1 MAIAAPPSTNG
12 QAVSVTVPD
21 PIEPIPQYRFE
32 TIEFPARDGFP
43 LNFKRLRGDGEP
55 LLMVAGTGTRANLW
69 NAPTKNL
76 LKQLTERGYDLWMLN
91 WRSSIDLPAINYT
104 LDDAAVLDM
113 PRAVQEVRQRTGADK
128 IKALIH
134 CQGSCA
140 FMMAITAG
148 LLPDVSLVIS
158 NSSALHPVMP
168 WQARLKLPLAVA
180 FLNAEKVNG
189 INPQWGLHAPRLL
202 PKILNWYVK
211 ATHDEC
217 DNAVCNHTSF
227 MYGYGHPTLWS
238 HKNLNDATHEWIKG
252 EFGQVPMTYYGHIA
266 DSSVAG
272 EMVSTGKYRELP
284 PLFTADAPQT
294 DARFVFMTGDR
305 NQTFLPIGMGRTFE
319 YYERHQ
325 PGRHTLQ
332 KFADY
337 GHLDVFLG
345 QDSHHDVFPFILDE
359 LSK

>member
-1 MAIAAPPSTNG
+1 MVTANGRVKSTTKEPS
-12 QAVSVTVPD
+12 SL
-21 PIEPIPQYRFE
+21 EPIPPDRFE
-32 TIEFPARDGFP
+32 TIEFLARDGLM
-43 LNFKRLRGDGEP
+43 LNFKHLPGDGEP

-69 NAPTKNL
+69 NPPTDNL
-76 LKQLTERGYDLWMLN
+76 LKQLTKSGFDLWMLN
-91 WRSSIDLPAINYT
+91 WRSSIDLPAVRYT

-113 PRAVQEVRQRTGADK
+113 PSAVAEVLKRTGRSNV
-128 IKALIH
+128 KALIH

-148 LLPDVSLVIS
+148 LLPDVSMVIS

-180 FLNAEKVNG
+180 FLNAEKVTG

-202 PKILNWYVK
+202 PKILDWYVK

-227 MYGYGHPTLWS
+227 MYGYGHPTLWR
-238 HKNLNDATHEWIKG
+238 HENLNDKTHEWIKG
-252 EFGQVPMTYYGHIA
+252 EFGQVPMSYYGHIA
-266 DSSVAG
+266 DASAAG
-272 EMVSTGKYRELP
+272 EMVSTGKYSELP
-284 PLFTADAPQT
+284 PLFTAEAPKT

-305 NQTFLPIGMGRTFE
+305 NQTFLPVGMARTFE

-325 PGRHTLQ
+325 PGKHTFQ

-345 QDSHHDVFPFILDE
+345 QYSNRDVFPFILDE
-359 LSK
+359 LSKPW

>member
-1 MAIAAPPSTNG
+1 MVSANG
-12 QAVSVTVPD
+12 QVKSTTLAPD
-21 PIEPIPQYRFE
+21 SLEPIPHDRFE
-32 TIEFPARDGFP
+32 TIEFRARDGLM
-43 LNFKRLRGDGEP
+43 LNFKHLPGDGEP

-69 NAPTKNL
+69 NPPTDNL
-76 LKQLTERGYDLWMLN
+76 LKQLTKNGFDLWMLN
-91 WRSSIDLPAINYT
+91 WRSSIDLPAVRYT

-113 PRAVQEVRQRTGADK
+113 PSAVAEVLKHTGRSSV
-128 IKALIH
+128 KALIH

-148 LLPDVSLVIS
+148 LLPDVSMVIS

-180 FLNAEKVNG
+180 FLNAEKVTG

-202 PKILNWYVK
+202 PKILDWYVK

-217 DNAVCNHTSF
+217 DNGVCNHTSF
-227 MYGYGHPTLWS
+227 MYGYGHPTLWR
-238 HKNLNDATHEWIKG
+238 HENLNDETHEWIKG

-266 DSSVAG
+266 DASAAG
-272 EMVSTGKYRELP
+272 EMVSTGKYSELP
-284 PLFTADAPQT
+284 PLFTAEAPKT

-305 NQTFLPIGMGRTFE
+305 NQTFLPAGMARTFE

-325 PGRHTLQ
+325 PGKHTFQ
-332 KFADY
+332 KLAGY

-345 QDSHHDVFPFILDE
+345 QYSNRDVFPFILDE
-359 LSK
+359 LRKPW